1 MEKTTLE
8 PLPFPP
14 FEMRELVGPTDL
26 AAFDN
31 PSGSPIFGDAIELP
45 LYDNILDFGCGCGR
59 LARRLI
65 QQSPRPR
72 RYLGIDLHTGMVRW
86 AQENLQP
93 AADGFEFQHHN
104 VHSPSFNPDPTAP
117 RMAPF
122 PVEDSTVSL
131 LVAWSVFTHL
141 TQDQCEYYLREASR
155 VLRPDGVM
163 FSTWFLFD
171 KSVFPMMQDFQNTLY
186 ISYTDPANATVFD
199 GTWLVQLASN
209 LGLTVRSAA
218 LPEVRGFARKIE
230 FTPTRPG
237 VVAVELPIDNRPLG
251 RRAPPIGRANPSAV
265 GLD

>member
-1 MEKTTLE
+1 
-8 PLPFPP
+8 
-14 FEMRELVGPTDL
+14 
-26 AAFDN
+26 
-31 PSGSPIFGDAIELP
+31 
-45 LYDNILDFGCGCGR
+45 
-59 LARRLI
+59 
-65 QQSPRPR
+65 
-72 RYLGIDLHTGMVRW
+72 
-86 AQENLQP
+86 
-93 AADGFEFQHHN
+93 
-104 VHSPSFNPDPTAP
+104 
-117 RMAPF
+117 MAPF

-186 ISYTDPANATVFD
+186 ISYTDPANATIFD
-199 GTWLVQLASN
+199 GTWLVELASN

-218 LPEVRGFARKIE
+218 LPEVRGFSRKIE

-237 VVAVELPIDNRPLG
+237 VVAVELPVDNRPLG